1 MSTEDA
7 IKRTLERTTSDALA
21 YPRVRAILSGGM
33 AREDLRDFFH
43 NFIVTH
49 LNSVQILSF
58 LFAVAPRAVHAYAY
72 PEPAGAPEAE
82 QSKAKSSDPS

>member
-7 IKRTLERTTSDALA
+7 IKKTLERTTSDALA
-21 YPRVRAILSGGM
+21 DPRVRAILSGGM

-49 LNSVQILSF
+49 LNSV
-58 LFAVAPRAVHAYAY
+58 
-72 PEPAGAPEAE
+72 
-82 QSKAKSSDPS
+82 